1 MSGALLQKANL
12 SVRRGALASQ
22 LVIPGFAI
30 VGIGLLLG
38 GQSPLKWLLAGLS
51 LCLATL
57 LTIDAHRFGRVRFLP
72 TGIVLKDG
80 ALVPWISIVDV
91 HSRSRYMRYL
101 HDSSGHTLQFGL
113 LFAWSQADIDA
124 AIEEHRGRVVA
135 GRGST

>member
-30 VGIGLLLG
+30 VGIGLLLDG
-38 GQSPLKWLLAGLS
+38 HSPLKWLFAGLS

-57 LTIDAHRFGRVRFLP
+57 LIVDARRFGRVRFLP

-80 ALVPWISIVDV
+80 AFVPWISIVDV
-91 HSRSRYMRYL
+91 RSQRYIRYL
-101 HDSSGHTLQFGL
+101 NVSSGHTIQFGL
-113 LFAWSQADIDA
+113 LFAWSLDDIDA
-124 AIEEHRGRVVA
+124 AIEEHRGRVAA
-135 GRGST
+135 GREST